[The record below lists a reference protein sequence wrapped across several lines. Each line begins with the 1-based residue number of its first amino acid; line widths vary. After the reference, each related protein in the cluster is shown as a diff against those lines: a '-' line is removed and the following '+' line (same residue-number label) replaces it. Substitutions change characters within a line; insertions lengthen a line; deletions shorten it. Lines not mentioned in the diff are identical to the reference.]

1 MKKKVVCIVVSILI
15 ALAFVALIVGNCLL
29 FVRLQDKQKQEAW
42 AEFFREYYNNK
53 VAQYEEENPT
63 LHDVDVVFLGDSLT
77 DGYDVNSYYA
87 QFNVANRGIGADT
100 TFGLERRLKVSAYD
114 VNPKVVVMLIGA
126 NNLDT
131 MLNNYERIVVSLK
144 QNLPDA
150 KIVLLSICPTSG
162 SQAWRNPIALEKNV
176 EVEAIAG
183 RQGCTYVDMF
193 PILLDP
199 DTDELRESY
208 TIEGLHFTP
217 EGYEVITAALT
228 PILTDLL
235 A

>member
-1 MKKKVVCIVVSILI
+1 MKKKIVILASILI

-29 FVRLQDKQKQEAW
+29 FQRAQQKQ
-42 AEFFREYYNNK
+42 REDDWIVFIKQYYNDK
-53 VAQYEEENPT
+53 VAQYEAENPT
-63 LHDVDVVFLGDSLT
+63 LEDVDVVFLGDSLT
-77 DGYDVNSYYA
+77 DGYDVDAYYP

-114 VNPKVVVMLIGA
+114 IDPKVVVILIGA

-131 MLNNYERIVVSLK
+131 MLDNYERIVTGIK
-144 QNLPDA
+144 QNLPNA

-162 SQAWRNPIALEKNV
+162 SQAWRNPIALENNV
-176 EVEAIAG
+176 EIEAIAG

-208 TIEGLHFTP
+208 TIEGLHFTA

-228 PILTDLL
+228 PILTGLL